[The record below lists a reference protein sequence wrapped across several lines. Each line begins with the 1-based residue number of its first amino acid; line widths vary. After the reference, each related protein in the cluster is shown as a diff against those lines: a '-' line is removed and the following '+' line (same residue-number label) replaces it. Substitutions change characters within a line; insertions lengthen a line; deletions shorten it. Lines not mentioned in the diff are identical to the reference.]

1 MLTNLLS
8 NAFKFTPDRGEIT
21 LALWKN
27 ESSYGFRIKDNGIG
41 IPPEKLSRIFERFYQ
56 GARKEGSTGLGLALV
71 SAVGRYYGLRIDYRF
86 EGGRHRFSVRW
97 P

>member
-1 MLTNLLS
+1 MMLTNLLS

-56 GARKEGSTGLGLALV
+56 ANEHRKGSGIGLSLV
-71 SAVGRYYGLRIDYRF
+71 KCLVEKHHGTI
-86 EGGRHRFSVRW
+86 SVKK
-97 P
+97 